1 MIRELEIEELA
12 LHHQE
17 SVDLSKSDD
26 DLGNGST

>member
-12 LHHQE
+12 VQHQE
-17 SVDLSKSDD
+17 LVDLSESDD